1 MKEKFVFRPSA
12 RLIRTIGDKIIKDVY
27 AAVIELIKNAYDAD
41 ANNVEL
47 KFIDL
52 ADSGKAKIIIKDDGH
67 GMDYKTVVNKWMVP
81 ATGDKLIR
89 RKSPNGRYMQ
99 GRKGIGRFATSIL
112 GNNLLMETTDQSGIT
127 TMVLID
133 WSIFNAEKYLDEIK
147 ISVELRNAAKKPAGT
162 KLIIKLH
169 EKALEWTEKGMG
181 LLIKELRK
189 LVSPIR
195 EKENFHIEVEFNNTG
210 IENYDNTKKKIE
222 PFPML
227 ELFDYRLS
235 GEIDENGNVFLVY
248 ENQVEKNIP
257 KEEISIHI
265 IPENGKLCGPF
276 ELDFRVFDREVDAI
290 ENLINRGLRDLDTGK
305 YLGKSETR
313 QLLNELCGVSV
324 YRNGF
329 RIRPH
334 GEPGYDWLLLDKER
348 VQNPSLKIGS
358 DQIAGF
364 ITIADEEISHLEE
377 KSSRDGLKENIYYK
391 GLVDIAKKCLAQL
404 EERRFDF
411 RKKTGR
417 GRKTIK
423 IEQELNALFDFDT
436 LRNSIKRELRKSN
449 VPPQTLT
456 KVENI
461 IAKTEKRKSYTLQQ
475 IKDTVGMYQGQVTLG
490 KIIMVIMHE
499 GRRSLKYL
507 KEQSPRIAR
516 WIKELQEEYNAYLL
530 DKIIDRLEDT
540 KKESLLL
547 IDLFNRLDPLAVR
560 KRGKRKNIDIYN
572 VVKRAEELFKSVL
585 QEKRIKFTNEVT
597 PEVTFRGWEQDFYIA
612 LTNLIDNS
620 LYWLPMS
627 GDKKERQ
634 ITISSQHEDKK
645 VIIDYRDNGPGIPE
659 KHIKDG
665 LIFEPGFSTK
675 PGGTGLGL
683 AIAGET
689 IEKNNGVL
697 RALYDSEG
705 AYFRIELPAG
715 EGKNDRK

>member
-1 MKEKFVFRPSA
+1 MKGVYNFRPSA
-12 RLIRTIGDKIIKDVY
+12 RLIRTIGDDIIKDVY

-52 ADSGKAKIIIKDDGH
+52 ENAEKAKIIIKDDGH
-67 GMDYKTVVNKWMVP
+67 GMNHETVVNNWMVP
-81 ATGDKLIR
+81 ATGDKLTR
-89 RKSPNGRYMQ
+89 RNSPGGRYMQ

-112 GNNLLMETTDQSGIT
+112 GNSLLMETTDESGIT
-127 TMVLID
+127 TTVLID
-133 WSIFNAEKYLDEIK
+133 WSIFSAEKYLDEIELL
-147 ISVELRNAAKKPAGT
+147 VESRTSEQKSGT
-162 KLIIKLH
+162 ELII
-169 EKALEWTEKGMG
+169 EPGGRVFEWTEKEMEV
-181 LLIKELRK
+181 LVKELRK
-189 LVSPIR
+189 LVSPIM
-195 EKENFHIEVEFNNTG
+195 EKEHFHIGIEFKNTG
-210 IENYDNTKKKIE
+210 IANYDNIQKKID

-235 GEIDENGNVFLVY
+235 GRIDEKGNASLIY

-257 KEEISIHI
+257 NEEFNFHI
-265 IPENGKLCGPF
+265 TPENGKLCGPF

-290 ENLINRGLRDLDTGK
+290 DNLINKGLRDPDTGK
-305 YLGKSETR
+305 YLGKTETR

-348 VQNPSLKIGS
+348 VQNPSLRIGS

-377 KSSRDGLKENIYYK
+377 KSARDGLKENKYYK
-391 GLVDIAKKCLAQL
+391 GLVEIAKKCLANL
-404 EERRFDF
+404 EERRFEF
-411 RKKTGR
+411 REKTGR
-417 GRKTIK
+417 GRKTVK
-423 IEQELNALFDFDT
+423 LERELNALFDFET
-436 LRNSIKRELRKSN
+436 LKKSIKRELIKSK
-449 VPPQTLT
+449 VSAPTLK

-461 IAKTEKRKSYTLQQ
+461 IAKTEKRKSHILEQV
-475 IKDTVGMYQGQVTLG
+475 KDTVAMYQGQVTLG

-499 GRRSLKYL
+499 GRKPLKYL

-516 WIKELQEEYNAYLL
+516 WIKELQEEYNTYLL
-530 DKIIDRLEDT
+530 EKIIDRLDDT
-540 KKESLLL
+540 KKEALLL

-560 KRGKRKNIDIYN
+560 KRGKRKDINIYIAI
-572 VVKRAEELFKSVL
+572 KRAEELFESELSQK
-585 QEKRIKFTNEVT
+585 KIKLNNQVAAEVN
-597 PEVTFRGWEQDFYIA
+597 FWGWEQDFYIA

-620 LYWLPMS
+620 LFWLPME
-627 GDKKERQ
+627 DKKEKQ
-634 ITISSQHEDKK
+634 IIVSSHYDGEL
-645 VIIDYRDNGPGIPE
+645 VIIDYRDNGPGIAKKYLE
-659 KHIKDG
+659 DG

-689 IEKNNGVL
+689 IERNKGVL

-705 AYFRIELPAG
+705 AYFRIELPSG
-715 EGKNDRK
+715 E

>member
-1 MKEKFVFRPSA
+1 MKEKLVFRPSA

-52 ADSGKAKIIIKDDGH
+52 ADARKAKIIIKDDGH

-81 ATGDKLIR
+81 ATGDKLTR
-89 RKSPNGRYMQ
+89 RKSPSGRYMQ

-112 GNNLLMETTDQSGIT
+112 GDDLFMETTDQSGMK

-133 WSIFNAEKYLDEIK
+133 WSIFSAKKYLDEIE
-147 ISVELRNAAKKPAGT
+147 ILVELSNTAKTPGT
-162 KLIIKLH
+162 ELTIEPH
-169 EKALEWTEKGMG
+169 EKASEWGEKEME

-195 EKENFHIEVEFNNTG
+195 EKENFHIEIEFNNTG

-235 GEIDENGNVFLVY
+235 GKVDERGNVSLVY

-257 KEEISIHI
+257 GEKINFHVILDK
-265 IPENGKLCGPF
+265 GMLCGPL

-290 ENLINRGLRDLDTGK
+290 ENLISRGLKDPDTGK

-329 RIRPH
+329 RIRPY
-334 GEPGYDWLLLDKER
+334 GEPGYDWLQLDKER
-348 VQNPSLKIGS
+348 VQNPSLRIGS
-358 DQIAGF
+358 NQIAGF

-377 KSSRDGLKENIYYK
+377 KSARDGLKENNYYT
-391 GLVDIAKKCLAQL
+391 GLVGIARKCLAQL
-404 EERRFDF
+404 EERRFNF

-417 GRKTIK
+417 GRTTAK
-423 IEQELNALFDFDT
+423 IEKELNALFDFGP
-436 LRNSIKRELRKSN
+436 LKKSVKGVLRKGN
-449 VPPQTLT
+449 VDLKTSTQ
-456 KVENI
+456 VENI
-461 IAKTEKRKSYTLQQ
+461 ISKTEKKKADILEK
-475 IKDTVGMYQGQVTLG
+475 IKGTVAMYQGQVTLG

-499 GRRSLKYL
+499 GRKPLKYL
-507 KEQSPRIAR
+507 KEQSPRIER
-516 WIKELQEEYNAYLL
+516 WIKELQEEYNTHLL
-530 DKIIDRLEDT
+530 EKIIDRLDDT
-540 KKESLLL
+540 RKESILL

-560 KRGKRKNIDIYN
+560 KRGEKKNINVYN
-572 VVKRAEELFKSVL
+572 VVKRAEELFKSEL
-585 QEKRIKFTNEVT
+585 RGKKIKFTNEVT

-689 IEKNNGVL
+689 IERNNGVL
-697 RALYDSEG
+697 RALYDPEG